1 MKQYYM
7 EQTLNDGMA
16 GGLFAA
22 AAHDLVTMTNLEEGE
37 PMGSY

>member
-22 AAHDLVTMTNLEEGE
+22 AAHDLVMMTFLQEGE
-37 PMGSY
+37 PIGNY